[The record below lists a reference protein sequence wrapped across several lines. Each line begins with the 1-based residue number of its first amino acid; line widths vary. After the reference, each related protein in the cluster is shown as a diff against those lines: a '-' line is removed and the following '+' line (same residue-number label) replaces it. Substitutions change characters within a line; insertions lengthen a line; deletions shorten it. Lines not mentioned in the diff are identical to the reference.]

1 MPQSD
6 FDIASLA
13 AYLHLTPQQIER
25 LVSRGKLPGR
35 KVAGQW
41 RFAQAEIH
49 HWMERRI
56 GIADDEELEDVEGA
70 LARSAAS
77 QGASQPL
84 LKDWLR
90 PETILIPLPA
100 RTKTAVI
107 SAIVQVVA
115 ETGLLWDES
124 RMRDAVRSREELHST
139 ALDIGVAMLHPRRPQ
154 STILAEPILAL
165 GVTGSGIP
173 FGGGRQLT
181 DVFFLICSTDDRSHL
196 QILARL
202 SRLIAND
209 TVLDAIR
216 NATAPAEV
224 MEIVTRTEEEMA
236 L

>member
-1 MPQSD
+1 MPRSD
-6 FDIASLA
+6 FDVASLA

-49 HWMERRI
+49 HWMEQRI
-56 GIADDEELEDVEGA
+56 GVADDEELEDVEGA

-77 QGASQPL
+77 QGVSQPL
-84 LKDWLR
+84 LREWLR
-90 PETILIPLPA
+90 PETIVIPLEA

-107 SAIVQVVA
+107 SAMVRIVA
-115 ETGLLWDES
+115 DTGLLWDEG
-124 RMRDAVRSREELHST
+124 RMRDAVRSREDLHST

-165 GVTGSGIP
+165 GITSSGIP

-202 SRLIAND
+202 SRLISNES
-209 TVLDAIR
+209 VLEAIR
-216 NATAPAEV
+216 NSSDSAAVMDVVENAEK
-224 MEIVTRTEEEMA
+224 EMA
-236 L
+236 P